1 MDARYYAMLRISTVT
16 RKGQVT
22 IPAEIR
28 AALGL
33 SQGDRVEFELEDS
46 SVRLRPRKGS
56 IVERTAGIFKSD
68 LPPMS
73 AEELREAAEI
83 AIAEDVMRR
92 SGMG

>member
-1 MDARYYAMLRISTVT
+1 MRRVSKVT

-28 AALGL
+28 AALGITE
-33 SQGDRVEFELEDS
+33 GDRVEFELTDS
-46 SVRLRPRKGS
+46 TVQIRARKGS

-73 AEELREAAEI
+73 AKELREAAEI
-83 AIAEDVMRR
+83 AIAEDSMRR
-92 SGMG
+92 SGMR